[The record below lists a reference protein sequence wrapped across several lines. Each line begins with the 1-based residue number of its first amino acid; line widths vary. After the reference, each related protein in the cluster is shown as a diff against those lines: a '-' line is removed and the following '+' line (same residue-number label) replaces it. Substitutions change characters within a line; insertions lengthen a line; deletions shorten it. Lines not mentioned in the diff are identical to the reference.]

1 MKRISFSKMAIIVIT
16 VSSLLPFF
24 DAAADDTT
32 CVLKSDMAKI
42 YITVWD
48 DDSDGDRQG
57 KIFEGWLESGE
68 RQTIKSQT
76 GYIDFSYKL
85 ADDDR
90 SYGDNFKICSGGN
103 TIRVP

>member
-1 MKRISFSKMAIIVIT
+1 MKHLSLSKLALIFTIVA
-16 VSSLLPFF
+16 SLLPLF
-24 DAAADDTT
+24 DAVADDKT
-32 CVLKSDMAKI
+32 CVIKSDLAKV

-90 SYGDNFKICSGGN
+90 SYGDNYKTCSGGN

>member
-1 MKRISFSKMAIIVIT
+1 MKRISLSKLAFFVVIV
-16 VSSLLPFF
+16 VSLLPFF
-24 DAAADDTT
+24 DAVADDKT
-32 CVLKSDMAKI
+32 CVLKSDMTRV

-90 SYGDNFKICSGGN
+90 SYGDNFKNCSGGN